1 VKLLI
6 EKISSQ
12 KVLRFRELTKD
23 LVKHKLDDV
32 NFIWRN
38 KKGVWILYQD
48 EQDLKNGKIWIN
60 YSEVWSFFEI
70 EFNMN
75 YQKIQRF
82 TKQRLWLDKKIRVN
96 TTSINKSVKFIET
109 KAVVR

>member
-6 EKISSQ
+6 EKKSSQ
-12 KVLRFRELTKD
+12 KTLKFRELTKD
-23 LVKHKLDDV
+23 LVKHKLDDG

-48 EQDLKNGKIWIN
+48 EQGLKNGKIWIN

-75 YQKIQRF
+75 YQQIQRF

-96 TTSINKSVKFIET
+96 TTKNNCNISKIISL
-109 KAVVR
+109 